1 MPNGAD
7 GANGRC
13 LCGNLRFELRG
24 KPLWVAHCH
33 CHSCRRN
40 TGSAVATFVG
50 HKKEQLTYTRGERK
64 FYESSPGVQ
73 RGFCADCGTP
83 MTYEADRCP
92 DEVHLYVSTLDN
104 PGAYRPQVHVFFAER
119 IPWMKLEDDLPRYQG
134 LTADTEPVSW
144 GPLHGRSEGDK
155 S

>member
-1 MPNGAD
+1 MSDEAS
-7 GANGRC
+7 GRC
-13 LCGNLRFELRG
+13 LCGKLQFRLQG

-33 CHSCRRN
+33 CDSCRRN

-50 HKKEQLTYTRGERK
+50 YTKEQLAYTRGERS
-64 FYESSPGVQ
+64 FFESSPGVR

-92 DEVHLYVSTLDN
+92 DEVHLYVSTLNN
-104 PGAYRPQVHVFFAER
+104 PGEFPAQVHVFFAER
-119 IPWMKLEDDLPRYQG
+119 ISWMEVVDDLPRYEG
-134 LTADTEPVSW
+134 LVPGAEPVSW
-144 GPLHGRSEGDK
+144 GPLHAHTRADK

>member
-1 MPNGAD
+1 MTD

-13 LCGNLRFELRG
+13 LCGKLRLELKG
-24 KPLWVAHCH
+24 KPLWVPHCH
-33 CHSCRRN
+33 CESCRRN

-50 HKKEQLTYTRGERK
+50 YRKEQLAYTRGKRK
-64 FYESSPGVQ
+64 FYTSSPGVQ

-92 DEVHLYVSTLDN
+92 DEVHLHISTLDN
-104 PGAYRPQVHVFFAER
+104 PGAYRPRAHVFFAER
-119 IPWMKLEDDLPRYQG
+119 VPWMDLEDDLPRYEG
-134 LTADTEPVSW
+134 LAPGAEPGSW
-144 GPLHGRSEGDK
+144 GPLHGRSEVGN